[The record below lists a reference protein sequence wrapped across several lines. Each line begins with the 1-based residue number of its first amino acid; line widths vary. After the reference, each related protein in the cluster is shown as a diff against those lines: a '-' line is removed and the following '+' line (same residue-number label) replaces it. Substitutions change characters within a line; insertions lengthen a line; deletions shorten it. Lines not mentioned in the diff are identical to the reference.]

1 MRQAGILAAAGILS
15 LQNGPTRLVQDH
27 IFTKQLAVTA
37 QEVGKGIVEVD
48 LESVE
53 TNMVMLK
60 VNTETGAT
68 TNSLVTRLA
77 TTTDKEKQTIGRDI
91 RLLAY
96 PMTELNVRIV
106 VHCNHTSE
114 DIKLAQEKFR
124 FVLGELRDKV

>member
-15 LQNGPTRLVQDH
+15 LQKGPTRLAQDH

-48 LESVE
+48 LDSVE
-53 TNMVMLK
+53 TNMVMLQVK
-60 VNTETGAT
+60 LETGAT
-68 TNSLVTRLA
+68 PSSLVTRLA
-77 TTTDKEKQTIGRDI
+77 TTTDKEKQTIGQDI

-96 PMTELNVRIV
+96 PMTEVNVRIV

-114 DIKLAQEKFR
+114 DIKLAQDKLG
-124 FVLGELRDKV
+124 FVLQELRGNI